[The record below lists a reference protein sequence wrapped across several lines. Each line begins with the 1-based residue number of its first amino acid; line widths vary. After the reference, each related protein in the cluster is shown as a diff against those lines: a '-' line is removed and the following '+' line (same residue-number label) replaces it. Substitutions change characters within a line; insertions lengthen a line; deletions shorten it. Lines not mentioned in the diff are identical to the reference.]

1 MPEISPSKYVV
12 QAGWQDVPHID
23 EQAQAELLASTPPWL
38 REARTKGEPSMGAG
52 AIYPIPIADIE
63 VKPFSI
69 GRFWKRGYALDVGW
83 NKTAALWGAQDPAD
97 GTIFIYTEHYQGQQ
111 LPMVHAAAIR
121 ARGAWIQGCI
131 DPAARGRSQRDGE
144 KLMDE
149 YRSEPCN
156 LKLVPAFNEVQTG
169 LEQVWQA
176 LALGRLKIFSTL
188 QYFKTEYRVYRRDET
203 GKMVKKN
210 DHLMDCWDAETEV
223 LTKAGWKPW
232 PLASAADEFATVN
245 LETDEIEYQA
255 PTEMIARPYVGEMVR
270 IKGHKLDALCT
281 PNHRMVVYRR
291 DHDEPSI
298 RLAGDLT
305 IWDRIKLRAKW
316 RGATRG
322 PVPVE
327 SAYGRPAEIDPLVW
341 AEFLGWYVA
350 EGWSAQT
357 IQMPGRGYQVA
368 VAQQKPDGIE
378 KIRALLDR
386 TPWAWTYRSGSFHTS
401 CKWLWEQV
409 NPLGLQGVRHVPQW
423 VKDSSPDIIEAFI
436 DGAIAGDGWTQNKS
450 RSYAT
455 ISRRLA
461 DDMQELFFKIGRT
474 ASVRVGRAAGL
485 MTMRGRTY
493 ETQEQYWTQEWTAP
507 YGLLRDSENRPNFS
521 RERYAGTVYCA
532 SVPNG
537 TLVVRRNGK
546 PMIAGN
552 CMRYLWMTWDKIATL
567 QAPEATVRPFAVADR
582 RAGM

>member
-97 GTIFIYTEHYQGQQ
+97 GTIFLYTEHYQGQQ

-156 LKLVPAFNEVQTG
+156 LKLVPAINEVQTG

-203 GKMVKKN
+203 GKLVKKN
-210 DHLMDCWDAETEV
+210 DHLMDCF
-223 LTKAGWKPW
+223 
-232 PLASAADEFATVN
+232 AADTLVCTDQGKRRIAELVGTEGNVVTVGGRIVPYRDCRMYGLDRPVVRLSFSDGSSLVCTPDHLFLSEGEWVEARFLSGRVVDTAVPQSIRDATCPPSSWF
-245 LETDEIEYQA
+245 
-255 PTEMIARPYVGEMVR
+255 PTPSKSLKTNAIIYAGSIFRGMVARARSAFTSLFGSVCTVGASRKATTFTTKTTTGHTTAKPTSNSRPPQSTYPTTSRGSASRCRQQLSLLHQCGTVARRVANGIVSIMRNAVTPCTLANRRPAFSAVIPLPVWLSDPASVPTIAR
-270 IKGHKLDALCT
+270 
-281 PNHRMVVYRR
+281 R
-291 DHDEPSI
+291 DS
-298 RLAGDLT
+298 
-305 IWDRIKLRAKW
+305 
-316 RGATRG
+316 
-322 PVPVE
+322 
-327 SAYGRPAEIDPLVW
+327 GRPA
-341 AEFLGWYVA
+341 A
-350 EGWSAQT
+350 ST
-357 IQMPGRGYQVA
+357 M
-368 VAQQKPDGIE
+368 
-378 KIRALLDR
+378 
-386 TPWAWTYRSGSFHTS
+386 RSG
-401 CKWLWEQV
+401 
-409 NPLGLQGVRHVPQW
+409 
-423 VKDSSPDIIEAFI
+423 
-436 DGAIAGDGWTQNKS
+436 
-450 RSYAT
+450 
-455 ISRRLA
+455 
-461 DDMQELFFKIGRT
+461 T
-474 ASVRVGRAAGL
+474 ASGAVRPLSSTDMPSSKRAASPAAVSCLEISDAGRA
-485 MTMRGRTY
+485 
-493 ETQEQYWTQEWTAP
+493 
-507 YGLLRDSENRPNFS
+507 N
-521 RERYAGTVYCA
+521 VYCLT
-532 SVPNG
+532 VPETAAFAVEG
-537 TLVVRRNGK
+537 GI
-546 PMIAGN
+546 IAHN